1 MTAHG
6 DPNKTASAARER
18 EARAPASKR
27 ASAASSRQARL
38 LSLAW
43 RESRSARRRLLLYM
57 SSISLGVA
65 ALVAIDSF
73 AANVTDSVRE
83 QARGLLGGDA
93 SLTSGDPYTPRLSH
107 VLDSLERRG
116 IGEARST
123 SFASMA
129 VVPRSSGTRLV
140 QVRAV
145 SPGYPFYGQITSDPP
160 PAWPQLQS
168 GPYAVVDPALLVS
181 LDARIGDTL
190 TLGLAKFVIA
200 GSLRSVPGEVGIS
213 AAIGPRVYI
222 PDRYLDATKLL
233 VFGSRADYE
242 TIFRL
247 PDGADQTRFA
257 SALRRAIGGER
268 ARVRTVRDTEVN
280 LTQAIDQLRDFLGV
294 VGLVALLLGGIGVA
308 SGVHAFVMRKIDTV
322 AVLRCLG
329 ATSWQVLGIYVF
341 QAAMMGLAGAALG
354 GVLGVVLQ
362 LLLPLALKDF
372 LPVDVAVHLA
382 PASIGLGLVVGVW
395 VALVFA
401 MRPLVAIRRVS
412 PLQALRREADAA
424 VLRMSRLDPLRITV
438 SVAIVGSIVLLA
450 LSRAGNV
457 RRGIGFS
464 VAIMLAVG
472 ALWGVAVLLSSLARR
487 VVRPRWP
494 FVLRQGIASLY
505 RPGNQTRAV
514 VLSLGFG
521 VFLMSTLYQVH
532 HSLLSTLDVK
542 LSQARANLVFFD
554 VQQDQDAGVDSIVRG
569 TGYTVVEQVPLVPM
583 RVAAINGRS
592 TAQLLADTARGQD
605 GRRRRSGWPLRREYR
620 STYRDE
626 PTASERIV
634 AGKWFTS
641 TTDTT
646 QLPEVSIDV
655 GVARELRLQLG
666 DTVTWNVQGV
676 MVPTRVTSFR
686 EVNWARFEPNFF
698 AVFQSRALQN
708 APKQF
713 LILAQVP
720 GASAVARVQRAVVR
734 AFPNVSS
741 IDLTLVQRTVMD
753 VLGKVTMAIRFMAL
767 VSLALGI
774 PVLFSAVA
782 ATRRERLREGVLL
795 KTLGATRRQI
805 GRIMLAEY
813 AVLGALGSVA
823 GVALSFGG
831 SWALTHWIFHVAFA
845 PSFLPALLIALAMM
859 LLAVTIGLATGREVF
874 QQTPMAALREA

>member
-1 MTAHG
+1 MTNSVEPVPRAHG
-6 DPNKTASAARER
+6 PKKAG
-18 EARAPASKR
+18 
-27 ASAASSRQARL
+27 RL
-38 LSLAW
+38 LMLAW

-73 AANVTDSVRE
+73 AANVTESVRD
-83 QARGLLGGDA
+83 QARSLLGGDV
-93 SLTSGDPYTPRLSH
+93 SLTSGDPYTPRISH
-107 VLDSLERRG
+107 VLDSIQQHG
-116 IGEARST
+116 IPEARST
-123 SFASMA
+123 DFASMA
-129 VVPRSSGTRLV
+129 VIPRSSGTRLV
-140 QVRAV
+140 QVRAI
-145 SPGYPFYGQITSDPP
+145 SRGYPFYGQITSDPAN
-160 PAWPQLQS
+160 AWPTIQD
-168 GPYAVVDPALLVS
+168 GPHAVVDPALLVS

-190 TLGLAKFVIA
+190 TLGLAKFVIT
-200 GSLRSVPGEVGIS
+200 GTLRNVPGEVGIS
-213 AAIGPRVYI
+213 ASIGPRVYI
-222 PDRYLDATKLL
+222 PDRYLEATKLL

-247 PDGADQTRFA
+247 PNANDQNGFA
-257 SALRRAIGGER
+257 ASLRRAITGER
-268 ARVRTVRDTEVN
+268 ARVRTVKDTEAN

-341 QAAMMGLAGAALG
+341 QAAVMGLVGAALG
-354 GVLGVVLQ
+354 GVLGLLFQ
-362 LLLPLALKDF
+362 LLLPRVVQDF
-372 LPVDVAVHLA
+372 MPVDVTVHLA
-382 PASIGLGLVVGVW
+382 PASVALGLGVGVW

-412 PLQALRREADAA
+412 PLQALRREADAT
-424 VLRMSRLDPLRITV
+424 VLRLSRLDPLRITV
-438 SVAIVGSIVLLA
+438 SLAIVASVVLLA
-450 LSRAGNV
+450 LSRAGNA
-457 RRGIGFS
+457 RRGVGFS
-464 VAIMLAVG
+464 IAIALAIG
-472 ALWGVAVLLSSLARR
+472 ALFGSAVLLSWAARR
-487 VVRPRWP
+487 IVRPRWP

-532 HSLLSTLDVK
+532 HSLLSTLHVK

-554 VQQDQDAGVDSIVRG
+554 VQEDQDKGIDSIIHAQ
-569 TGYTVVEQVPLVPM
+569 GYTIVDEVPLVPM
-583 RVAAINGRS
+583 RIAAVNGRS
-592 TAQLLADTARGQD
+592 TAQMLADTARAPD
-605 GRRRRSGWPLRREYR
+605 GRRRRQSAWPLRREYR
-620 STYRDE
+620 STYRD
-626 PTASERIV
+626 TSTSSERV
-634 AGKWFTS
+634 VEGRWFTPTS
-641 TTDTT
+641 DTT
-646 QLPEVSIDV
+646 QLPEVSLDV
-655 GVARELRLQLG
+655 AVAHELHLTIG

-676 MVPTRVTSFR
+676 TVPTRVTSFR
-686 EVNWARFEPNFF
+686 EVNWAQFEPNFF
-698 AVFQSRALQN
+698 AVFQTRALVN

-720 GASAVARVQRAVVR
+720 GANALAQVQRAVVR
-734 AFPNVSS
+734 TFPNVST
-741 IDLTLVQRTVMD
+741 IDLSLVQRTVMD

-813 AVLGALGSVA
+813 AVLGALGSIA

-831 SWALTHWIFHVAFA
+831 SWALTHWIFRVAFA
-845 PSFLPALLIALAMM
+845 PSFLPALLVALAMI